1 MHTEHNQT
9 SEADVV
15 RRAYR
20 TLRPLLLTESA
31 FKASVSG
38 VSKRTIRFTRARF
51 VIEQR
56 TIERLSEPGP
66 GARDSQLEPMISP
79 ALDAWQVDP
88 EQLPE
93 ATRQLCACF
102 ACDGKTAG
110 GPCNVC
116 ERAGRV
122 STWLEVVRTQRSEVR
137 ATPAAVAQHWLPSA
151 LDGSDFLKERWL
163 HRLEREDVLSSDRL
177 HELPAELLPK
187 LAADEQVVQVCA
199 QSFVVEAYDVR
210 YQTAF
215 GTGLIEVAGT
225 PLTAFDVVRE
235 PLVRRSVVARS
246 AAALGALASVVVA
259 VSYREQHPW
268 FAKYG
273 PDGTALLIG
282 LLASLLLGTALL
294 GWLRASASRTALSTW
309 CPTAAA
315 LLLTAAFTALLSSAQ
330 PSVADARDALH
341 KRDLE
346 RATLTA
352 DALSAL
358 GRAVPENQALRDD
371 IRLARMTNT
380 RDLPRKVKLASSGPW
395 SLSRQPTMRSVVLQA
410 MEPLAERA
418 RKKGDGAA
426 LRELS
431 ALVAPVLPSASHAL
445 AVEAAAL
452 ASRVC
457 LARADLACI
466 ERSAA
471 ELGRLGAIG
480 LRDRSRQALLAILNE
495 RFERAVAAVARSR
508 TVGVELQHLTE
519 ATELAGKL
527 DTLGAPLK
535 RSLTVMLERSR
546 ARAQAQLAAA
556 SRPASTA
563 KLAVR

>member
-1 MHTEHNQT
+1 MHTEHTET

-15 RRAYR
+15 RRAYH

-38 VSKRTIRFTRARF
+38 VSKRTVRFTRARF

-56 TIERLSEPGP
+56 SIERLSQPGP
-66 GARDSQLEPMISP
+66 DTREAQIEPLITP
-79 ALDAWQVDP
+79 ELDAWQVDL
-88 EQLPE
+88 EQLPD
-93 ATRQLCACF
+93 ATRQLCRCSS
-102 ACDGKTAG
+102 CDAKSADSQATCG
-110 GPCNVC
+110 VC

-122 STWLEVVRTQRSEVR
+122 HTWLEVARTQRVVVG
-137 ATPAAVAQHWLPSA
+137 ATPLNVALHWLPSA
-151 LDGSDFLKERWL
+151 LDKGDFMKRRWL
-163 HRLEREDVLSSDRL
+163 HQLEREEVLSEERIL
-177 HELPAELLPK
+177 ELPSELLPA
-187 LAADEQVVQVCA
+187 LASNERIAAVCA
-199 QSFVVEAYDVR
+199 QSFVVHAFDVR
-210 YQTAF
+210 YTTAF

-246 AAALGALASVVVA
+246 AALLGAIASVVA
-259 VSYREQHPW
+259 AFFYREQHPW

-273 PDGTALLIG
+273 PDGTALLLG
-282 LLASLLLGTALL
+282 LSASLLLGAALL
-294 GWLRASASRTALSTW
+294 GWLRARASRTALSTW
-309 CPTAAA
+309 CPTAGA

-371 IRLARMTNT
+371 IRLARMGNT

-395 SLSRQPTMRSVVLQA
+395 SLSRQPAMRSVVLQA

-418 RKKGDGAA
+418 RARGDGMA

-445 AVEAAAL
+445 AVEAAAVQ
-452 ASRVC
+452 SRAC
-457 LARADLACI
+457 LARLDLVCI

-480 LRDRSRQALLAILNE
+480 LRDRSRHALLAILHE

-508 TVGVELQHLTE
+508 TVRVELERLTE
-519 ATELAGKL
+519 ASDLASKL
-527 DTLGAPLK
+527 EILGAPLQ
-535 RSLTVMLERSR
+535 RSVTVMLERGR
-546 ARAQAQLAAA
+546 ARAESQLAAA
-556 SRPASTA
+556 TKKP
-563 KLAVR
+563 

>member
-1 MHTEHNQT
+1 MHTEHTQV

-15 RRAYR
+15 HRAYH
-20 TLRPLLLTESA
+20 TLRPLLLKESA
-31 FKASVSG
+31 FKASVSE
-38 VSKRTIRFTRARF
+38 VNKRTVRFTRARF

-56 TIERLSEPGP
+56 TIERLSQPGP
-66 GARDSQLEPMISP
+66 DTRAAQAEPLITP
-79 ALDAWQVDP
+79 ALDAWQVDR
-88 EQLPE
+88 EELPE
-93 ATRQLCACF
+93 ATRQLCSCSS
-102 ACDGKTAG
+102 CDSASLDSQAT
-110 GPCNVC
+110 CSVC

-122 STWLEVVRTQRSEVR
+122 YTWLEVARTQRVVVR
-137 ATPAAVAQHWLPSA
+137 ATPHHVALHWLPSA
-151 LDGSDFLKERWL
+151 LDKADFAKERWL
-163 HRLEREDVLSSDRL
+163 HRLEREEVLTDERIA
-177 HELPAELLPK
+177 ELPPELLPA
-187 LAADEQVVQVCA
+187 LAENERITAVCA
-199 QSFVVEAYDVR
+199 QSFCVEAYDVR

-246 AAALGALASVVVA
+246 AALLGAIASAIVA
-259 VSYREQHPW
+259 FSYREQHPW

-273 PDGTALLIG
+273 PDGTALLLG
-282 LLASLLLGTALL
+282 LMASLLLGAALL
-294 GWLRASASRTALSTW
+294 GWLRARPSRTALSTW
-309 CPTAAA
+309 CPTAGA

-371 IRLARMTNT
+371 IRLARMDDT

-395 SLSRQPTMRSVVLQA
+395 SLSRQPAMRSVVLQA

-418 RKKGDGAA
+418 RQKGDGAA

-431 ALVAPVLPSASHAL
+431 ALVSPVLPSAAHAL

-452 ASRVC
+452 ASRAC
-457 LARADLACI
+457 LAKVDLVCI

-471 ELGRLGAIG
+471 ELGRLGAVA
-480 LRDRSRQALLAILNE
+480 LRDRSRQALLAILHE

-508 TVGVELQHLTE
+508 TVRVELALLTE
-519 ATELAGKL
+519 ASELASKL
-527 DTLGAPLK
+527 ETLGAPLK
-535 RSLTVMLERSR
+535 RSLTVMVERGR
-546 ARAQAQLAAA
+546 ARAEIQLAAA
-556 SRPASTA
+556 TA
-563 KLAVR
+563 KP